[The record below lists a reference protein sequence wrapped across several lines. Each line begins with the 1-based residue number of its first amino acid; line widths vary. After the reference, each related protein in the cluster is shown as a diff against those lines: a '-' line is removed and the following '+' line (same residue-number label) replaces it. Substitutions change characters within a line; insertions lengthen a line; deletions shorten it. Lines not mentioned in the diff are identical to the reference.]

1 MSVTRDQVLK
11 QLGLMPLWRLREA
24 EIASPQQAPHAEA
37 EATPVETA
45 VSHDVAS
52 MDWATLHQH
61 INGSGDPN
69 ADWLLVGDV
78 PADADATTLLDKM
91 LMAIQLQRGN
101 NVYLTP
107 LSDTAYLKRQVT
119 MMQPKLIFVFGEQ
132 AAQTLLSSQQTLD
145 ELRGKVHQ
153 YENVALV
160 VSYAPSHLLN
170 HAQDKAKA
178 WADLCLARDWVKS
191 LGAS

>member
-11 QLGLMPLWRLREA
+11 KLGLMPLWRLREA

-37 EATPVETA
+37 ETTPVETA
-45 VSHDVAS
+45 VSHDVTS

-160 VSYAPSHLLN
+160 VSYAPSHLL
-170 HAQDKAKA
+170 HHPQDKAKA

-191 LGAS
+191 LGAA